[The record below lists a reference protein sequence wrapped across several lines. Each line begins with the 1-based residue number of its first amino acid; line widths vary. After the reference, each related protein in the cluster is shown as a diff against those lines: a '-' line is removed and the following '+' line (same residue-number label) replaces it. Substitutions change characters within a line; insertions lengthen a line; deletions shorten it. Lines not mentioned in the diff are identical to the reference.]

1 MTLYGREEAV
11 MSEPGATLATSSREI
26 HKLVAKRGEQ
36 DDVLLAPID
45 FSEHSRAALV
55 QAGRYAQM
63 MDATLVALHVVHDP
77 GEMPGY
83 YSKLIKK
90 KRATRIPDIAAEA
103 FDDFMDD
110 VVREYPD
117 IPALRSARRLM
128 VTGLPVTRILELV
141 EVLEPAMV
149 VMGSQGRTGL
159 KSLVIG
165 SKAAQIVQ
173 LCPVPV
179 TIVKKQRAPARE

>member
-1 MTLYGREEAV
+1 MTKPKAILARTSKEIREHAMAARGLAERGIILAPVDFSDHSEAALIQAAKF
-11 MSEPGATLATSSREI
+11 SELIPATLI
-26 HKLVAKRGEQ
+26 
-36 DDVLLAPID
+36 
-45 FSEHSRAALV
+45 
-55 QAGRYAQM
+55 
-63 MDATLVALHVVHDP
+63 ALHVVHEP

-90 KRATRIPDIAAEA
+90 KKVARLQDIAAEA
-103 FDDFMDD
+103 FDGFMDRIIAD
-110 VVREYPD
+110 NPSLDSLNE
-117 IPALRSARRLM
+117 AGRLM

-141 EVLEPAMV
+141 EHLDPIMV

-159 KSLVIG
+159 KHLVIG

-179 TIVKKQRAPARE
+179 TIVKKPDSVD

>member
-1 MTLYGREEAV
+1 
-11 MSEPGATLATSSREI
+11 MSATRATLATSSKEI
-26 HKLVAKRGEQ
+26 SRLVARQGEQ
-36 DDVLLAPID
+36 NGIVLAPID
-45 FSEHSRAALV
+45 FSGHSRAALV

-63 MDATLVALHVVHDP
+63 MDASLVALHVVHDP

-90 KRATRIPDIAAEA
+90 KRATRIPDIAADA
-103 FDDFMDD
+103 FDDFMADI
-110 VVREYPD
+110 VRENPH
-117 IPALRSARRLM
+117 IPALQSARRLM

-141 EVLEPAMV
+141 DFLEPAMV

-159 KSLVIG
+159 KNLVIG

-179 TIVKKQRAPARE
+179 TIVKKQRAPKRG